1 MISSII
7 TNELNEK
14 LTNDMFSKLQSVQR
28 KGIADTLMDELI
40 DLILDESLAAGYVF
54 PNENEMCSKLNISR
68 STLREVYSALEAMGF
83 ITRSKVGTRI
93 NQINDIRS
101 SVPLSY
107 LFRKADINEV
117 MEYRIML
124 ESQIAY
130 LAAKNMDDSNIEQL
144 RLILE
149 EMVENDGKDVQRLT
163 QLDIKFHYT
172 MAIGCN
178 NRLLLNTMSAL
189 TTQIHRSA
197 YSGYYVD
204 PKVTIPHSIMYHKQ
218 IFEAIRDHNQK
229 AARAATREHVKDIYL
244 VLRNNL
250 ID

>member
-7 TNELNEK
+7 TDELNNK
-14 LTNDMFSKLQSVQR
+14 LTDDMFSQLQSVQR
-28 KGIADTLMDELI
+28 RGLADTLMDELI
-40 DLILDESLAAGYVF
+40 DLIIDESLAAGYVF
-54 PNENEMCSKLNISR
+54 PNENDMCSKLNISR

-83 ITRSKVGTRI
+83 ITRSKAGTKI

-107 LFRKADINEV
+107 LFRKADIDEV

-124 ESQIAY
+124 ESQISY
-130 LAAKNMDDSNIEQL
+130 LAAKNMDEGNIEQL
-144 RLILE
+144 RAILD
-149 EMVENDGKDVQRLT
+149 EMMTNNGEDVQRLT

-172 MAIGCN
+172 LAIGCN
-178 NRLLLNTMSAL
+178 NRLLLNTLSAL

-204 PKVTIPHSIMYHKQ
+204 PKVTIPHSIMFHKQ
-218 IFEAIRDHNQK
+218 IFEAIKERNQK
-229 AARAATREHVKDIYL
+229 AARSATREHIKDIYI

-250 ID
+250 IE